1 MDTFPYDTWAEA
13 FEAANADGTGN
24 TGYFTWGPG
33 GNTASVILAIL
44 GIAVFLYY
52 MVVFTMRED
61 QHQQAAVARLAD
73 KYKD

>member
-33 GNTASVILAIL
+33 GNTGSVILALL
-44 GIAVFLYY
+44 GIAVFLYF
-52 MVVFTMRED
+52 MIVITMRENAD
-61 QHQQAAVARLAD
+61 DVAAVARLAD